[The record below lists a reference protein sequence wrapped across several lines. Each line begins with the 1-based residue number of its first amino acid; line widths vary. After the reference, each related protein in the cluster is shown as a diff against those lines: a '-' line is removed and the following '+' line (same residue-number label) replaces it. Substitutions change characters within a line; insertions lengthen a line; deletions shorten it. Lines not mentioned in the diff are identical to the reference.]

1 MNEWIEKKIEMK
13 KSEKRKEKED
23 ISLNILLNYVSSKG
37 IVDLFRINVKLIDT
51 LIVWP
56 FSSRGAVWACQI
68 CILFN
73 VPQQIIA
80 EAKLY

>member
-1 MNEWIEKKIEMK
+1 MNRKKKIEMK

-51 LIVWP
+51 LIV
-56 FSSRGAVWACQI
+56 
-68 CILFN
+68 
-73 VPQQIIA
+73 
-80 EAKLY
+80 